1 MVEGSSHEVPWSLDR
16 EIVLSRVFEAP
27 RELVFAA
34 WTKEEHLT
42 KWFGPKGFATKTHEC
57 EVRVGGRWRFDM
69 IAPDGK
75 LFGNRVVFLEIRA
88 PEQLVFDHGSDKDD
102 DEHRFRVT
110 ITFDEQSDPSRFGVS
125 GKTVVTMRQLHP
137 TKQQRDAGI
146 AFGAV
151 EIGYTTLDKL
161 AEHLRQTQ

>member
-1 MVEGSSHEVPWSLDR
+1 MVGRSHEVPWSLDR

-42 KWFGPKGFATKTHEC
+42 KWFGPKGFTTKTHEC
-57 EVRVGGRWRFDM
+57 DLRVGGRWRFDM

-75 LFGNRVVFLEIRA
+75 VFDNRMVFLEIKA
-88 PEQLVFDHGSDKDD
+88 PELLVLDHGSDKDD

-110 ITFDEQSDPSRFGVS
+110 ITFDEQSDNRSFGVT

-137 TKQQRDAGI
+137 TKEQRDAGI
-146 AFGAV
+146 GFGAV
-151 EIGYTTLDKL
+151 EIGYTTMDKL
-161 AEHLRQTQ
+161 AEHLRRMQ

>member
-1 MVEGSSHEVPWSLDR
+1 MVARSHEVPWSLDR

-42 KWFGPKGFATKTHEC
+42 KWFGPKGFTTKTHEC
-57 EVRVGGRWRFDM
+57 DLRAGGRWRFDM

-75 LFGNRVVFLEIRA
+75 VFDNRIVFLEIKA
-88 PEQLVFDHGSDKDD
+88 PELLVLDHGSDKDD

-110 ITFDEQSDPSRFGVS
+110 ITFDEQGDKKAFGTMV
-125 GKTVVTMRQLHP
+125 GTVVTMRQLHP
-137 TKQQRDAGI
+137 TKEQRDAGI

-161 AEHLRQTQ
+161 AEHLRRMQ

>member
-1 MVEGSSHEVPWSLDR
+1 MVAKSHDVPWALDR

-34 WTKEEHLT
+34 WMKEEHLA
-42 KWFGPKGFATKTHEC
+42 KWFGPKGFTTKTHEC
-57 EVRVGGRWRFDM
+57 DVRIGGRFRFDM

-75 LFGNRVVFLEIRA
+75 VFDNRMVFLEIKA
-88 PEQLVFDHGSDKDD
+88 PELLVFDHGSDKDD

-110 ITFDEQSDPSRFGVS
+110 ITFDEQTDNKFGMA

-137 TKQQRDAGI
+137 TKEQRDAGVG
-146 AFGAV
+146 FGAV

-161 AEHLRQTQ
+161 AEHLRRMS